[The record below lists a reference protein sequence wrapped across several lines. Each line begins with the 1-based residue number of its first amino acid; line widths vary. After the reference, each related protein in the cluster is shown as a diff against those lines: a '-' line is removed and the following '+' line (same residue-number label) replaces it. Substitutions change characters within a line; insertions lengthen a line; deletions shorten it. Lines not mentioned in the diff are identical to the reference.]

1 MAGGGLEGG
10 EAGCEGHVEEWRL
23 REGVHGVVGL
33 EEELGEVGVAVGAVQ
48 ILQIIALVH
57 LTHSF
62 VRVSVNGLTARG

>member
-33 EEELGEVGVAVGAVQ
+33 EEELGEVGVAVGAV
-48 ILQIIALVH
+48 
-57 LTHSF
+57 
-62 VRVSVNGLTARG
+62 